1 MKKFLPIAMAAVMS
15 MSAVAV
21 SAVSANA
28 VEPLNTPVQYAQV
41 ARASLATPKISK
53 AESVYGGVKLTWNKV
68 NGAAK
73 YRVYYKGRKGWTRMV
88 DTTST
93 SYIDKDVSSGRNYT
107 YTVRCISA
115 DGKSFT
121 SGYDSKGTTIKYIA
135 APEISKLENVNGGV
149 KISWNKVNGAAKYR
163 VYYKGRKGWTR
174 MVDTTS
180 TSYIDKD
187 VSSGRNYTYT
197 VRCISAD
204 GKSFTSGYDSKG
216 TTIKYIAAP
225 EISKLENVNG
235 GVKISWNKVNGAA
248 KYRVYYK
255 GRKGWTRMVDT
266 TSTSY
271 IDKDVSSGR
280 NYTYT
285 VRCISADGKSFTSG
299 YDSKGTTIKY
309 IAAPE
314 ISKLENVNGGVKITW
329 NKVSGASKYRIYQK
343 NSSDWFRVSDT
354 TSNSIV
360 DKSVD
365 VGTYTYTVRCISD
378 DGKSFESGFNPKGSS
393 IRYIQA
399 PKILETNV
407 VNGGIKVIWETEN
420 NTNYRLYCKTE
431 GKGWTK
437 VCDTKTGVV
446 THKNLQPNKTY
457 TYTVRAISSDA
468 KKYLSGYDPVGMSA
482 KYVATPKISKTEV
495 TYDGV
500 KLTWNKVAGAEKYR
514 VYYKDGEG
522 WNKLAD
528 TTGNSYLDMGLVSR
542 ELSIKDNSV
551 NGQYIYTVRCISSNG
566 KAFQSGYDTK
576 GSKANLGN
584 ECPEIVRVDSMHGG
598 ITVSWT
604 DVCEDNSKY
613 RIYVKEKGSWKRL
626 ADTTNNYYTHNN
638 VKAGQTYTYTV
649 RCVSKDGKKFTSTYN
664 PSGVTFK
671 YKTTDKTRDAYIDY
685 LLKHESEWLPEL
697 RVGNVALA
705 GVQFADLDFD
715 GVPELI
721 VQEAGDKEYYLNA
734 KVYTFKDGKF
744 SLVGFDDYR
753 TYIPNQ
759 LTYFYDKSAKKYI
772 INAVEFSTS
781 NVDRYLDCENYT
793 LNYDGTVLDVRGYS
807 SAHLALES
815 RGLEYHYYINTGR
828 TTKQAYNATNMS
840 VLGNCVNAHMY
851 SQFVHCSVDGYPK
864 LWNNYSETQKKQNL
878 LDSYNAFSYDKY

>member
-121 SGYDSKGTTIKYIA
+121 SGYDSKGKSVKYIA

-149 KISWNKVNGAAKYR
+149 KISWGKVSGATKYR

-197 VRCISAD
+197 VRCIS
-204 GKSFTSGYDSKG
+204 
-216 TTIKYIAAP
+216 
-225 EISKLENVNG
+225 
-235 GVKISWNKVNGAA
+235 
-248 KYRVYYK
+248 
-255 GRKGWTRMVDT
+255 
-266 TSTSY
+266 
-271 IDKDVSSGR
+271 
-280 NYTYT
+280 
-285 VRCISADGKSFTSG
+285 
-299 YDSKGTTIKY
+299 
-309 IAAPE
+309 
-314 ISKLENVNGGVKITW
+314 
-329 NKVSGASKYRIYQK
+329 
-343 NSSDWFRVSDT
+343 
-354 TSNSIV
+354 
-360 DKSVD
+360 
-365 VGTYTYTVRCISD
+365 D

-393 IRYIQA
+393 IRYNQA

-407 VNGGIKVIWETEN
+407 VNGGIKVIWESEN

-437 VCDTKTGVV
+437 VCDNKTGVV

-613 RIYVKEKGSWKRL
+613 RIYVKEKGSWKKL
-626 ADTTNNYYTHNN
+626 ANTTNNYYTHKN

-649 RCVSKDGKKFTSTYN
+649 RCVSKNGKEFTSIYN

-697 RVGNVALA
+697 KVGNVALA

-721 VQEAGDKEYYLNA
+721 VQEAGNEEYYLKA

-772 INAVEFSTS
+772 INAVELSTS

-793 LNYDGTVLDVRGYS
+793 LNYDGTVLNVRGYS
-807 SAHLALES
+807 CAHLALES
-815 RGLEYHYYINTGR
+815 RGLEYYYYNQSGR

-840 VLGNCVNAHMY
+840 VLGNCVNAHMF
-851 SQFVHCSVDGYPK
+851 SQFVYCSVDGYPK
-864 LWNNYSETQKKQNL
+864 LWNSYSETQKKQHL
-878 LDSYNAFSYDKY
+878 TDSYNAFSYDKY

>member
-1 MKKFLPIAMAAVMS
+1 MS

-107 YTVRCISA
+107 YTVRCISK
-115 DGKSFT
+115 DGKKFT
-121 SGYDSKGTTIKYIA
+121 SGYDSKGKTVKYIA
-135 APEISKLENVNGGV
+135 APG
-149 KISWNKVNGAAKYR
+149 
-163 VYYKGRKGWTR
+163 
-174 MVDTTS
+174 
-180 TSYIDKD
+180 
-187 VSSGRNYTYT
+187 
-197 VRCISAD
+197 
-204 GKSFTSGYDSKG
+204 
-216 TTIKYIAAP
+216 
-225 EISKLENVNG
+225 
-235 GVKISWNKVNGAA
+235 
-248 KYRVYYK
+248 
-255 GRKGWTRMVDT
+255 
-266 TSTSY
+266 
-271 IDKDVSSGR
+271 
-280 NYTYT
+280 
-285 VRCISADGKSFTSG
+285 
-299 YDSKGTTIKY
+299 
-309 IAAPE
+309 

-329 NKVSGASKYRIYQK
+329 NKVSGATKYRVYYK
-343 NSSDWFRVSDT
+343 GSKGWTKMVDT
-354 TSNSIV
+354 TSTSYT
-360 DKSVD
+360 DKD
-365 VGTYTYTVRCISD
+365 VSSGRNYTYTVRCISD

-393 IRYIQA
+393 IRYNQA

-437 VCDTKTGVV
+437 VCDNKTGVV

-566 KAFQSGYDTK
+566 KVFQSGYDTK

-613 RIYVKEKGSWKRL
+613 RIYVKEKGSWKKL
-626 ADTTNNYYTHNN
+626 ADTTNNYYTHKN

-649 RCVSKDGKKFTSTYN
+649 RCVSKDGKKFTSIYN

-697 RVGNVALA
+697 KVGNVALA

-721 VQEAGDKEYYLNA
+721 VQEAGNEEYYLKA

-772 INAVEFSTS
+772 INAVELSTS

-793 LNYDGTVLDVRGYS
+793 LNYDGTVLVVRGYS
-807 SAHLALES
+807 CAHLALES
-815 RGLEYHYYINTGR
+815 QGLEYYYYNNTGR

-851 SQFVHCSVDGYPK
+851 SQFVYCSVDGYPK
-864 LWNNYSETQKKQNL
+864 LWNSYSETQKKQHL
-878 LDSYNAFSYDKY
+878 TDSYNAFSYDKY

>member
-15 MSAVAV
+15 MSAIVV

-68 NGAAK
+68 SGAAK

-121 SGYDSKGTTIKYIA
+121 SGYDSKG
-135 APEISKLENVNGGV
+135 
-149 KISWNKVNGAAKYR
+149 
-163 VYYKGRKGWTR
+163 
-174 MVDTTS
+174 
-180 TSYIDKD
+180 
-187 VSSGRNYTYT
+187 
-197 VRCISAD
+197 
-204 GKSFTSGYDSKG
+204 KS
-216 TTIKYIAAP
+216 
-225 EISKLENVNG
+225 V
-235 GVKISWNKVNGAA
+235 
-248 KYRVYYK
+248 
-255 GRKGWTRMVDT
+255 
-266 TSTSY
+266 
-271 IDKDVSSGR
+271 
-280 NYTYT
+280 
-285 VRCISADGKSFTSG
+285 
-299 YDSKGTTIKY
+299 KY

-500 KLTWNKVAGAEKYR
+500 KLKWNKVAGAEKYR

-566 KAFQSGYDTK
+566 KVFQSGYDTK

-604 DVCEDNSKY
+604 DV
-613 RIYVKEKGSWKRL
+613 
-626 ADTTNNYYTHNN
+626 
-638 VKAGQTYTYTV
+638 
-649 RCVSKDGKKFTSTYN
+649 
-664 PSGVTFK
+664 
-671 YKTTDKTRDAYIDY
+671 
-685 LLKHESEWLPEL
+685 
-697 RVGNVALA
+697 
-705 GVQFADLDFD
+705 
-715 GVPELI
+715 
-721 VQEAGDKEYYLNA
+721 
-734 KVYTFKDGKF
+734 
-744 SLVGFDDYR
+744 
-753 TYIPNQ
+753 
-759 LTYFYDKSAKKYI
+759 
-772 INAVEFSTS
+772 
-781 NVDRYLDCENYT
+781 
-793 LNYDGTVLDVRGYS
+793 
-807 SAHLALES
+807 
-815 RGLEYHYYINTGR
+815 
-828 TTKQAYNATNMS
+828 
-840 VLGNCVNAHMY
+840 
-851 SQFVHCSVDGYPK
+851 
-864 LWNNYSETQKKQNL
+864 
-878 LDSYNAFSYDKY
+878 